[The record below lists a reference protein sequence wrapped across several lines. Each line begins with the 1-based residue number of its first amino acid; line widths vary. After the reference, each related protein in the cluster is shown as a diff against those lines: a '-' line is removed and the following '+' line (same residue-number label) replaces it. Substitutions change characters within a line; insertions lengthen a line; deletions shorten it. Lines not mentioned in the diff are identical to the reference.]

1 MGASAKSKETGDVSA
16 VAAHDPPVYEDA
28 VARSNVSAE
37 MSPGVKRIE
46 LINSQL
52 GLYSRICLFASVWL
66 VAYVY
71 GLDGTVRNTYQV
83 CLTLLTTSL

>member
-1 MGASAKSKETGDVSA
+1 MGAVPESKETDVSA
-16 VAAHDPPVYEDA
+16 VAAAHDPPPVYDDA
-28 VARSNVSAE
+28 VARSNSAE

-46 LINSQL
+46 LISSQL

-66 VAYVY
+66 IAYVY

-83 CLTLLTTSL
+83 CFTSLS

>member
-1 MGASAKSKETGDVSA
+1 MGAVPESKKTGDVSA
-16 VAAHDPPVYEDA
+16 VAADPPPVYDDV

-46 LINSQL
+46 LISSQL

-83 CLTLLTTSL
+83 CFS